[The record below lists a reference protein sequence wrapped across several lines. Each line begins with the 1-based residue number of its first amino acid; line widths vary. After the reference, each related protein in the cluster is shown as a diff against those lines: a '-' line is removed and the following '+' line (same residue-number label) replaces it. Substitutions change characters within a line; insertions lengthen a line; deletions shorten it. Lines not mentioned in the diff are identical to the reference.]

1 MDKSLITVLML
12 TPGITGIAVTC
23 LLCGTYNPGSLS
35 QNITKYFL
43 YSAFAWLLAEF
54 IGPGYALSA
63 VLQGRQITVMQLLT
77 PIALAAFLAAA
88 WVLFAK
94 DALIGMINKIYEKTG
109 RNKTFLKESLFEA
122 VFDKNCPQAIEV
134 TKNGVTIVKGSLE
147 YYHDGDKAFSLKDL
161 SEYSE
166 CEEKTLRYL
175 FYPDKELVIREFTY
189 PELMGEDEKN

>member
-1 MDKSLITVLML
+1 MDKSLIAVLML

-94 DALIGMINKIYEKTG
+94 NMLINLINKIYEKTG
-109 RNKTFLKESLFEA
+109 RNKTFLKESLFEM
-122 VFDKNCPQAIEV
+122 VFDKNSPQAIEV
-134 TKNGVTIVKGSLE
+134 TKNGVPLVKGSLE

-166 CEEKTLRYL
+166 YKEQTLRYL

-189 PELMGEDEKN
+189 PELTQEGKEN

>member
-63 VLQGRQITVMQLLT
+63 VLQGEQITVMQLLT

-109 RNKTFLKESLFEA
+109 RNKTFLKESLFEM
-122 VFDKNCPQAIEV
+122 VFDKNSPQAIEV
-134 TKNGVTIVKGSLE
+134 TKNGVPLVKGSLE

-166 CEEKTLRYL
+166 YKEQTLRYL

-189 PELMGEDEKN
+189 PELMGDKEK

>member
-109 RNKTFLKESLFEA
+109 RNKTFLKESLFEM
-122 VFDKNCPQAIEV
+122 VFDKNSPQAIEV
-134 TKNGVTIVKGSLE
+134 TKNGVPLVKGSLE

-166 CEEKTLRYL
+166 YKEQTLRYL

-189 PELMGEDEKN
+189 PELMGEKEK

>member
-63 VLQGRQITVMQLLT
+63 VLQGGQITVMQLLT

-109 RNKTFLKESLFEA
+109 RNKTFLKESLFEM
-122 VFDKNCPQAIEV
+122 VFDKNSPQAIEV
-134 TKNGVTIVKGSLE
+134 TKNGVPLVKGSLE

-166 CEEKTLRYL
+166 YKEQTLRYL

-189 PELMGEDEKN
+189 PELMGDKEK